1 MELISEF
8 PFTGTI
14 STSTENPLG
23 DDIISTVYS
32 GKMDLKVS
40 TPEIGVVAQE
50 ANYLAY
56 LPITKVNGA
65 YVNPIRKGDKFVA
78 MMYGEEIRGVVVN
91 SMPSQLGK
99 LTVYVNREL
108 W

>member
-1 MELISEF
+1 MVRLDE
-8 PFTGTI
+8 
-14 STSTENPLG
+14 
-23 DDIISTVYS
+23 
-32 GKMDLKVS
+32 
-40 TPEIGVVAQE
+40 
-50 ANYLAY
+50 
-56 LPITKVNGA
+56 VNGA

-78 MMYGEEIRGVVVN
+78 MMYGEEIKGVVVN